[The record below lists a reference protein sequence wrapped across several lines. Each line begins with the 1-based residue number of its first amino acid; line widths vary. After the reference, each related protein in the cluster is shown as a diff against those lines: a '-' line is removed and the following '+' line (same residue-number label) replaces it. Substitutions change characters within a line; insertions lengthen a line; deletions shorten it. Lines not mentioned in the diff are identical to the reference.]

1 MLVKLAHRAQRLA
14 QMLVAVQRRHYQHGV
29 LYLDLLLRDG
39 MIARRRLGLHPREF
53 GVLWQ
58 LAEAQGQPVPPDDLL
73 TEVWKMNF
81 QPETNNLAVRVC
93 RLRAKLAS
101 AGLAGI
107 VSTTPDGSY
116 ALIQPAE
123 ELLPASPSAIP
134 LAERSRIVD
143 PRNR

>member
-1 MLVKLAHRAQRLA
+1 
-14 QMLVAVQRRHYQHGV
+14 
-29 LYLDLLLRDG
+29 
-39 MIARRRLGLHPREF
+39 
-53 GVLWQ
+53 
-58 LAEAQGQPVPPDDLL
+58 
-73 TEVWKMNF
+73 MNF
-81 QPETNNLAVRVC
+81 YPETNSIAVHVC
-93 RLRAKLAS
+93 RLRAWLAS

-134 LAERSRIVD
+134 LAERSWIVD